1 MYRCVIVAKKSSSRR
16 WMNEHLNDEYVKK
29 AQKEGYRCRAVY
41 KLIEI
46 IDKNQ
51 IITKGDRIL
60 DLGAAPGGWSQ
71 VAAKIVGKTGQIIA
85 SDILPIEEITGVDF
99 LQGDFTEMSV
109 YKALLSLT
117 KDQKMNTVL
126 SDMAPNMSGQLSV
139 DQPKSMY
146 LAELALDM
154 AIKTLTPNGH
164 FLVKAFQGDG
174 FDAYVQI
181 ARQTFK
187 RVAIKKPKAS
197 RARSKEVY
205 LLASQLK

>member
-1 MYRCVIVAKKSSSRR
+1 
-16 WMNEHLNDEYVKK
+16 MNEHLNDEYVKK

-51 IITKGDRIL
+51 IITKGDRVL

-71 VAAKIVGKTGQIIA
+71 VVKKIVGQTGQVIA
-85 SDILPIEEITGVDF
+85 SDILPIEEISGVDF
-99 LQGDFTEMSV
+99 LQGDFTESSV
-109 YKALLSLT
+109 YEKLLSMT
-117 KDQKMNTVL
+117 KGQKMNTVL

-164 FLVKAFQGDG
+164 FLVKVFQGDG

-187 RVAIKKPKAS
+187 KVAIKKPKAS

>member
-1 MYRCVIVAKKSSSRR
+1 MTKKSSSRR

-51 IITKGDRIL
+51 IITKGDRVL

-71 VAAKIVGKTGQIIA
+71 VVKKIVGQTGQVIA
-85 SDILPIEEITGVDF
+85 SDILPIEEISGVDF
-99 LQGDFTEMSV
+99 LQGDFTESSV
-109 YKALLSLT
+109 YEKLLSMT
-117 KDQKMNTVL
+117 KGQKMNTVL

-154 AIKTLTPNGH
+154 AIKMLMPNGY
-164 FLVKAFQGDG
+164 FVVKVFQGDG

-187 RVAIKKPKAS
+187 KVAIKKPKAS
-197 RARSKEVY
+197 RPRSKEVY

>member
-1 MYRCVIVAKKSSSRR
+1 MMTKKSSSRR

-46 IDKNQ
+46 IDNNK
-51 IITKGDRIL
+51 IITKGDRVL

-71 VAAKIVGKTGQIIA
+71 VAAKIVGQNGQVIA
-85 SDILPIEEITGVDF
+85 SDILPIEEIPGVDF
-99 LQGDFTEMSV
+99 LQGDFTELLV
-109 YKALLSLT
+109 YEELLSLT
-117 KDQKMNTVL
+117 KGQKMNTVL

-164 FLVKAFQGDG
+164 FIVKVFQGND

-181 ARQTFK
+181 IRQTFK
-187 RVAIKKPKAS
+187 KISIKKPKAS
-197 RARSKEVY
+197 RPRSKEVY
-205 LLASQLK
+205 LLASKLK

>member
-1 MYRCVIVAKKSSSRR
+1 
-16 WMNEHLNDEYVKK
+16 MNEHLNDEYVKK

-41 KLIEI
+41 KLLEI

-85 SDILPIEEITGVDF
+85 SDILPIEEIPGVDF

-164 FLVKAFQGDG
+164 FLVKVFQGDG

>member
-1 MYRCVIVAKKSSSRR
+1 VTKKGSSRR
-16 WMNEHLNDEYVKK
+16 WINEHLNDEYVKK
-29 AQKEGYRCRAVY
+29 AQKEGYRSRAAY
-41 KLIEI
+41 KLLEI

-51 IITKGDRIL
+51 IINKGNKVL

-71 VAAKIVGKTGQIIA
+71 VASKIVGQNGQVIA
-85 SDILPIEEITGVDF
+85 SDILPIEEIPGVDF
-99 LQGDFTEMSV
+99 LQGDFTE
-109 YKALLSLT
+109 SLIYEKLQSMT
-117 KDQKMNTVL
+117 KGQKINTVL

-146 LAELALDM
+146 LAELSLDM
-154 AIKTLTPNGH
+154 AIKTLMPNGH
-164 FLVKAFQGDG
+164 FIVKVFQGEG

-187 RVAIKKPKAS
+187 KIAIKKPKAS
-197 RARSKEVY
+197 RPRSKEVY

>member
-1 MYRCVIVAKKSSSRR
+1 MH
-16 WMNEHLNDEYVKK
+16 EHLNDEYVKK
-29 AQKEGYRCRAVY
+29 AQKDGYRSRAVY
-41 KLIEI
+41 KLLEI

-51 IITKGDRIL
+51 ILTKGDRVI

-71 VAAKIVGKTGQIIA
+71 VAAKIVGKNGQIIA
-85 SDILPIEEITGVDF
+85 SDILPIEEISGVDF

-109 YKALLSLT
+109 YEALISLT
-117 KDQKMNTVL
+117 KGQKINTVL

-164 FLVKAFQGDG
+164 FLVKVFQGDG

-181 ARQTFK
+181 VRQNFK
-187 RVAIKKPKAS
+187 KVAIKKPMAS
-197 RARSKEVY
+197 RAKSKEVY

>member
-1 MYRCVIVAKKSSSRR
+1 
-16 WMNEHLNDEYVKK
+16 MNEHLNDEYVKK
-29 AQKEGYRCRAVY
+29 AQKEGYRTRAVY
-41 KLIEI
+41 KLLEI

-51 IITKGDRIL
+51 ILTKGDRVL

-71 VAAKIVGKTGQIIA
+71 VAVKIVGKTGQVIA
-85 SDILPIEEITGVDF
+85 SDILPIEEIPGVDF

-117 KDQKMNTVL
+117 KGQKMNTVL

-154 AIKTLTPNGH
+154 AVKTLTPNGH
-164 FLVKAFQGDG
+164 FLVKVFQGEG

-187 RVAIKKPKAS
+187 KVVIKKPRAS

>member
-1 MYRCVIVAKKSSSRR
+1 
-16 WMNEHLNDEYVKK
+16 MNEHLNDEYVKK

-46 IDKNQ
+46 TDKNQ

-85 SDILPIEEITGVDF
+85 SDILPIEEIPGVDF

-117 KDQKMNTVL
+117 KDQKINTVL

-164 FLVKAFQGDG
+164 FLVKVFQGDG

>member
-1 MYRCVIVAKKSSSRR
+1 MAKKSSSRR

-46 IDKNQ
+46 TDKNQ

-71 VAAKIVGKTGQIIA
+71 VAAEIVGKTGQIIA
-85 SDILPIEEITGVDF
+85 SDILPIEEIPGVDF

-164 FLVKAFQGDG
+164 FLVKVFQGDG

-187 RVAIKKPKAS
+187 RVTIKKPKAS

>member
-164 FLVKAFQGDG
+164 FLVKVFQGDG

>member
-1 MYRCVIVAKKSSSRR
+1 
-16 WMNEHLNDEYVKK
+16 MNEHLNDEYVKK

-51 IITKGDRIL
+51 IITKGDRVL
-60 DLGAAPGGWSQ
+60 DLGSAPGGWSQ
-71 VAAKIVGKTGQIIA
+71 VVAKIVGQTGQVIA
-85 SDILPIEEITGVDF
+85 SDILPIEEISGVDF
-99 LQGDFTEMSV
+99 LQGDFTESSV
-109 YKALLSLT
+109 YEKLLSMT
-117 KDQKMNTVL
+117 KGQKMNTVL

-154 AIKTLTPNGH
+154 AIKMLMPNGY
-164 FLVKAFQGDG
+164 FVVKVFQGDG

-187 RVAIKKPKAS
+187 KVAIKKPKAS
-197 RARSKEVY
+197 RPRSKEVY